1 MKKRKEIKE
10 KNKFLIKTCYF
21 SVNFLHRFFLFNFEK
36 IYIYLNI
43 YKYMLYIKVDFFYN
57 CIKNIFLKKDFV
69 KNEKRKKN
77 QQKKIEYDK

>member
-1 MKKRKEIKE
+1 
-10 KNKFLIKTCYF
+10 
-21 SVNFLHRFFLFNFEK
+21 
-36 IYIYLNI
+36 
-43 YKYMLYIKVDFFYN
+43 MLYIKVDFFYN